1 MMKAKS
7 LKAQNP
13 GQTDFSDGDL
23 WNSYVEGQLAQG
35 MCSKNFCVF
44 EAIHGW
50 ILTGPVKSKDQNIY
64 IYCFYPSDDLDIVYV
79 VEHVA
84 QKALA
89 TIDLEIGDLKSEI
102 VFVNELEIIEYAMG
116 SKYVPDFAPQPPTI
130 DTTMDQNQIMAN
142 PFEGDEM
149 FKEAKNEDILQ
160 AFISKQFSQKLHTHA
175 LSMEHFHNGWGL
187 LSYDEVLAYVPDD
200 NPSEVYYNGEKYSPT
215 TTQIQSHL
223 HYRLD
228 KAYKTVHVVNRE
240 GMVKVLGMFAPPKM
254 KAPFQ
259 KQPWGSNFMGAATKG
274 TMPTGKGGAKKMSY
288 KDMPAQHLPP
298 LEPPEEMKDPFK
310 GDPMFTENTRLI
322 ESDLFLH
329 EHFIYSG
336 TKFEIEE

>member
-1 MMKAKS
+1 MKGTKS

-13 GQTDFSDGDL
+13 GQVDFSDEDL
-23 WNSYVEGQLAQG
+23 WNSYVAGNLAQG
-35 MCSKNFCVF
+35 MCSKNFCIF

-50 ILTGPVKSKDQNIY
+50 ILTEPVKSNTQNIY

-79 VEHVA
+79 VENTT

-89 TIDLEIGDLKSEI
+89 TVGLNIEDLKSSI
-102 VFVNELEIIEYAMG
+102 IRINELEIIEYAMG
-116 SKYVPDFAPQPPTI
+116 PKYVPEFAPKPPTVVAAPEEQ
-130 DTTMDQNQIMAN
+130 MVN

-149 FKEAKNEDILQ
+149 FKEASHKNEEVLQ
-160 AFISKQFSQKLHTHA
+160 AFINKQFSQKLHTPNLA
-175 LSMEHFHNGWGL
+175 MEHFHTGWGL
-187 LSYDEVLAYVPDD
+187 LNYDEVLAYVPED
-200 NPSEVYYNGEKYSPT
+200 NPNEVYYNGEKYSPT

-240 GMVKVLGMFAPPKM
+240 GMVKVLGPYAPPTM
-254 KAPFQ
+254 KLPFQ
-259 KQPWGSNFMGAATKG
+259 KKP
-274 TMPTGKGGAKKMSY
+274 Y

-298 LEPPEEMKDPFK
+298 LGQPEPEMKDPFK

-329 EHFIYSG
+329 EHFVYSG